1 MHDKKKM
8 LKWPVMCC
16 LRWERMS
23 QVQERDCLCVEHS
36 HQDVGEGTKE
46 RGDFRSGQGDKRA
59 GRF

>member
-1 MHDKKKM
+1 M

-16 LRWERMS
+16 LRWKRMS

-36 HQDVGEGTKE
+36 HQDVGEGAKE
-46 RGDFRSGQGDKRA
+46 CGDFCSGQGDKRA